1 MTYRPLGWKPSL
13 PDHRDYKYEPPSA
26 GILLP
31 EVDPRGAKEMPVV
44 YDQGQ
49 LGSCTGNAVAAC
61 LQYHLGLRLGHR
73 AKRPSRLDI
82 YYGERSLEGT
92 LGQGDTG
99 AMGRDGFKFAQ
110 KTGYLL
116 ESDWP
121 YDISTFEGPPPMGTR
136 HKLTQSY
143 AAVAQDKTA
152 IQTALS
158 NNQTVA
164 FGFSVYDSFEYQ
176 TTFDSGIVP
185 MPSKSESQLGG
196 HEVLAVG
203 YLASHP
209 NHVLVRNSWSADLYL
224 GLPGA
229 DVHGG
234 GYFLF
239 PWQYLTNPDLSGDLR
254 TIVI

>member
-1 MTYRPLGWKPSL
+1 MTYRPYGWRPSL
-13 PDHRDYKYEPPSA
+13 PDHRDYQFEPPAA
-26 GILLP
+26 GVILP
-31 EVDPRGAKEMPVV
+31 EVDPRGSKFMPLV

-61 LQYHLGLRLGHR
+61 LQYHLGVINSRKAR
-73 AKRPSRLDI
+73 RPSRLDI

-92 LGQGDTG
+92 LSQGDTG
-99 AMGRDGFKFAQ
+99 AYGRDGFKFATQ
-110 KTGYLL
+110 TGYLL
-116 ESDWP
+116 ERIWP
-121 YDISTFEGPPPMGTR
+121 YDISTFEGPPPTGTR
-136 HKLTQSY
+136 HKLTQPY
-143 AAVAQDKTA
+143 AAVAQDKAT
-152 IQTALS
+152 IQAALS

-185 MPSKSESQLGG
+185 MPAKSESQLGG

-209 NHVLVRNSWSADLYL
+209 DHALVRNSWGTDLYQ
-224 GLPGA
+224 GVPGA
-229 DVHGG
+229 DVYGG
-234 GYFLF
+234 GYFLM
-239 PWQYLTNPDLSGDLR
+239 PWAYITSSGLASDLR